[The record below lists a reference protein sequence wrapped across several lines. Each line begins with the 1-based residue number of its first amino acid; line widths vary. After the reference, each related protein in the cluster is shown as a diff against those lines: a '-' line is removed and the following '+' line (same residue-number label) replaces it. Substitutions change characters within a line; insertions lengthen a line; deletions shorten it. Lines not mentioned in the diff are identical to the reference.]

1 MEKYPGRLR
10 ASVAAMNLR
19 LSHTF
24 LFVRDQNEALDFYTR
39 VLGMEPRTDAQLE
52 HMRWLTVGPPDQ
64 PDVEINLYA
73 PGPPMPPDDAEAVRQ
88 LLAKGSLGTLIFR
101 TDDCRSAF
109 ARVVEAGA
117 EVLQE
122 PIEQSYGVLDC
133 AFRDPSGNHIR
144 IGQELAPAG

>member
-1 MEKYPGRLR
+1 MKLT
-10 ASVAAMNLR
+10 V
-19 LSHTF
+19 SHTF
-24 LFVRDQNEALDFYTR
+24 LFVHDQDQALDFYTR
-39 VLGMEPRTDAQLE
+39 VLGMQTRSDAQME

-64 PDVEINLYA
+64 PDIEINLFA
-73 PGPPMPPDDAEAVRQ
+73 PGPPLPPDDAEAVRR

-101 TDDCRSAF
+101 TDDCRAAF
-109 ARVVEAGA
+109 ERVLAAGV

-144 IGQELAPAG
+144 IGQNLGAN

>member
-1 MEKYPGRLR
+1 
-10 ASVAAMNLR
+10 MNLTI
-19 LSHTF
+19 SHTF
-24 LFVRDQNEALDFYTR
+24 LFVHDQDQALDFYTR
-39 VLGMEPRTDAQLE
+39 VLGMEARSDAQME

-64 PDVEINLYA
+64 PEIEINLFA
-73 PGPPMPPDDAEAVRQ
+73 PGPPLPPDDAEEVRR

-101 TDDCRSAF
+101 TDDCRAAFERVSA
-109 ARVVEAGA
+109 AGV

>member
-1 MEKYPGRLR
+1 
-10 ASVAAMNLR
+10 MNLTI
-19 LSHTF
+19 SHTF
-24 LFVRDQNEALDFYTR
+24 LFVHDQDQALDFYTR
-39 VLGMEPRTDAQLE
+39 VLGMETRSDAQME

-64 PDVEINLYA
+64 PDIEINLFA
-73 PGPPMPPDDAEAVRQ
+73 PGPPLPDADADEVRR

-101 TDDCRSAF
+101 TDDCRAAFERVSA
-109 ARVVEAGA
+109 AGV

>member
-1 MEKYPGRLR
+1 
-10 ASVAAMNLR
+10 MNLTI
-19 LSHTF
+19 SHTF
-24 LFVRDQNEALDFYTR
+24 LFVHDQDQALDFYTR
-39 VLGMEPRTDAQLE
+39 VLGMETRSDAQME

-64 PDVEINLYA
+64 PEIEINLFA
-73 PGPPMPPDDAEAVRQ
+73 PGPPLPPDDAEEVRR

-101 TDDCRSAF
+101 TDDCRAAFERVSA
-109 ARVVEAGA
+109 AGV

>member
-1 MEKYPGRLR
+1 
-10 ASVAAMNLR
+10 MNLH

-24 LFVRDQNEALDFYTR
+24 IYVHDQDEALEFYTR
-39 VLGMEPRTDAQLE
+39 VLGMQTRTDAQME

-64 PDVEINLYA
+64 PEIEINLFA
-73 PGPPMPPDDAEAVRQ
+73 PGPPLPADDAEEVRR

-101 TDDCRSAF
+101 TDDCRAAF
-109 ARVVEAGA
+109 ERVREAGA

-133 AFRDPSGNHIR
+133 AFRDQSGNHIR
-144 IGQELAPAG
+144 ISQELAPAG